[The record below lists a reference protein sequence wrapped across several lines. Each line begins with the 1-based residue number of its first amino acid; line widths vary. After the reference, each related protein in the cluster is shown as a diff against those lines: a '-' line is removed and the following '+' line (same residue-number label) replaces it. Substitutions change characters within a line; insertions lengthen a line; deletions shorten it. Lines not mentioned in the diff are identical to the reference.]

1 MFKDGNV
8 PDGLY
13 GEVYRK
19 QTNATDRYVGKPL
32 QELTRWEDE
41 AITATLLN
49 DIKSKYDARY
59 IA

>member
-1 MFKDGNV
+1 MKDGNI

-32 QELTRWEDE
+32 QEMTSWESE
-41 AITATLLN
+41 AIENLLN
-49 DIKSKYDARY
+49 DIKTKYDTRH